1 LIQELGHDDII
12 IISRICFHH
21 PELLQH
27 EIDHLDGTCRP
38 PTHPP
43 PGAREELNHA
53 LLARALGVLAVDRA
67 ETNRDLISRAV
78 YDSMRDHFDAQVDY
92 HITPTI

>member
-1 LIQELGHDDII
+1 MV
-12 IISRICFHH
+12 
-21 PELLQH
+21 PV
-27 EIDHLDGTCRP
+27 
-38 PTHPP
+38 THPTC
-43 PGAREELNHA
+43 AREELNHA
-53 LLARALGVLAVDRA
+53 LFARALGVLAVDRA